1 MSAPWNRRHAFLA
14 PTDSIEQVLSQL
26 WAKVLKLQR
35 VGLNDNFFELGGHSL
50 LAVRI
55 IVEIEKIYN
64 RRLPLATLLQAP
76 TVGALAEVL
85 RRGKL
90 DAVVVFAGTVP
101 AGRFEATAVFDSQSR
116 RKRSGI
122 YPLASH
128 MGKDQPVYAL
138 QARGLDGNIVLNRNV
153 GADCQRVLSG
163 DSHACNRPGRT
174 FLRVFVLAVSLQWKR
189 RSSCRQRE
197 KKWNW

>member
-1 MSAPWNRRHAFLA
+1 MKIRGFRIELGEIESVLAKHPAVSQCVVTAREDVPGEKTLVAYYHPQAGATPEISELRAHLKKEIPDYMVPSTFIRLEHLPLTPNGKIDLKALPAPDERTVESKNAFQA

-26 WAKVLKLQR
+26 WAKVLKVQR

-85 RRGKL
+85 R
-90 DAVVVFAGTVP
+90 A
-101 AGRFEATAVFDSQSR
+101 
-116 RKRSGI
+116 
-122 YPLASH
+122 
-128 MGKDQPVYAL
+128 
-138 QARGLDGNIVLNRNV
+138 
-153 GADCQRVLSG
+153 
-163 DSHACNRPGRT
+163 
-174 FLRVFVLAVSLQWKR
+174 
-189 RSSCRQRE
+189 
-197 KKWNW
+197 